1 MSEKSNQHIETT
13 APVAVAGPE
22 GPSVEFFAV
31 GLAINLVLIVA
42 FFVWAFRQGKK

>member
-1 MSEKSNQHIETT
+1 MSDRSTQQIEETT
-13 APVAVAGPE
+13 PAPGAGAE

-42 FFVWAFRQGKK
+42 FFVWAFKQGKK